1 MFSFHVRDGLE
12 LGLLEEHHA
21 EDLYA
26 AVDMNRE
33 YLKQWL
39 PWVEVTQ
46 CPNDTQQFIRTTAME
61 FASRSSIVTG
71 IWWDSSLVGT
81 IGLHKIDWL
90 NRRGEIGYWIVEPA
104 QGNGLVSSCVKA
116 MLRYAFHNLALNR
129 VEIRCAV
136 GNGRSCAVPE
146 RLGFCFEG
154 ISRDGQWLNGKFVDL
169 RIYAKLARDS
179 SEQI

>member
-26 AVDMNRE
+26 AVDMNRD
-33 YLKQWL
+33 YLRQWL
-39 PWVEVTQ
+39 PWVDVTH
-46 CPNDTQQFIRTTAME
+46 CASDTQQFIRTTAME

-90 NRRGEIGYWIVEPA
+90 NRRAEIGYWIVEQA
-104 QGNGLVSSCVKA
+104 QMQGLVSCSVKA
-116 MLRYAFHNLALNR
+116 MLRYAFHDLGLNR
-129 VEIRCAV
+129 VEIRCAA
-136 GNGRSCAVPE
+136 GNSRSCAVPE

-154 ISRDGQWLNGKFVDL
+154 VSRDGQWLNGKFVDL

-179 SEQI
+179 TQHV

>member
-1 MFSFHVRDGLE
+1 MFSFHVREGLE

-26 AVDMNRE
+26 AVDMNRD
-33 YLKQWL
+33 YLRQWL
-39 PWVEVTQ
+39 PWVDMTH
-46 CPNDTQQFIRTTAME
+46 CPGDTQQFIRTTTME

-90 NRRGEIGYWIVEPA
+90 NRRGEIGYWIVEQA
-104 QGNGLVSSCVKA
+104 QRQGLVSCSVIA
-116 MLRYAFHNLALNR
+116 MLRYAFHDLNLNR

-136 GNGRSCAVPE
+136 GNCRSSAVPE
-146 RLGFCFEG
+146 RLGFRFEG
-154 ISRDGQWLNGKFVDL
+154 VARDGQWLNGKFVDL
-169 RIYAKLARDS
+169 RIYSKLARDS
-179 SEQI
+179 TQHI

>member
-46 CPNDTQQFIRTTAME
+46 CPNDTQQFIRTTALE

-90 NRRGEIGYWIVEPA
+90 NRRAEIGYWIVEPA
-104 QGNGLVSSCVKA
+104 PGNGLVSSCVKA

-179 SEQI
+179 TEHI